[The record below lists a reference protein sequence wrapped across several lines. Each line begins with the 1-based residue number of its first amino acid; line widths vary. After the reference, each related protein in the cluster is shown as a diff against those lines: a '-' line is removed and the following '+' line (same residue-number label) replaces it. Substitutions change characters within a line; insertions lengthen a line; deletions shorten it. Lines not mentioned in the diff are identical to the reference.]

1 MTATTTHAQRPVQYG
16 SMILIS
22 AADRHRF
29 GIEFPTIVCDVYEA
43 GIRSRAEEEE
53 EEEPSAGT
61 TRSLSGVKTL
71 KVYAHRS
78 SRAVRNTCWSF
89 EPDRC
94 LLFFIALAIPA
105 D

>member
-1 MTATTTHAQRPVQYG
+1 MTATTTHTQRPIQYG

-22 AADRHRF
+22 APDRHRF
-29 GIEFPTIVCDVYEA
+29 GTELPTIVCDVYEA

-53 EEEPSAGT
+53 EEASAGT

-94 LLFFIALAIPA
+94 LLFSIAFPIPA